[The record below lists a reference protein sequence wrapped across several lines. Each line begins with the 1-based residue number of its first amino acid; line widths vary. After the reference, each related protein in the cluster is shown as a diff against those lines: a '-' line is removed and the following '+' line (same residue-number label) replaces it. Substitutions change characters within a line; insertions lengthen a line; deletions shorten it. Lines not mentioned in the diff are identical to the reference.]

1 MAQAAVSPAPTFRLT
16 RSLAK
21 NAFTATQVTPAKLF
35 IGQCRDEAKMLDEGI
50 KIAAAVE
57 QAETAFDAARGYH
70 GIEMAWPISHK
81 FASNVFSPGESG
93 LLLMKGGG
101 E

>member
-1 MAQAAVSPAPTFRLT
+1 
-16 RSLAK
+16 
-21 NAFTATQVTPAKLF
+21 
-35 IGQCRDEAKMLDEGI
+35 MLDEGI